1 MLPRPQN
8 EASLARRNQFRYRR
22 SVPRDE
28 DLLAFHDKIEKFR
41 EVRFGFMD
49 VELRHR
55 TRLVPKWDYS
65 QGVLTR
71 SAHLPVSS

>member
-1 MLPRPQN
+1 MVNVGVMLPGAQN
-8 EASLARRNQFRYRR
+8 KASLARRNQFRYRR

-49 VELRHR
+49 IELRHE
-55 TRLVPKWDYS
+55 TSLVHFWDYS
-65 QGVLTR
+65 Q
-71 SAHLPVSS
+71 AF